1 MGEQEMGTVFVF
13 QFRFPHFLPLHCH
26 FHCHL
31 SSSKR
36 RLFSES
42 SLPLSFECEEDKAC
56 KVDEWEVC
64 DVNSKN
70 CVLRS
75 KSFSVDMDITQILL
89 RQLQFV
95 QLVVIVIA
103 HTYISILLEPME
115 LLLGDKVFPCLCKLC
130 QLRVGTLAT
139 LQEPFST
146 QEIFVHW
153 CLLSWRIQFPYFIF
167 NPKFFG
173 LFKLYLSLCCRNL
186 RLES

>member
-1 MGEQEMGTVFVF
+1 MVIWANQEMEQSWYSDMYQF
-13 QFRFPHFLPLHCH
+13 QFPHFLPLHCH

-64 DVNSKN
+64 DVNSKK
-70 CVLRS
+70 CVLQS

-103 HTYISILLEPME
+103 HTY
-115 LLLGDKVFPCLCKLC
+115 
-130 QLRVGTLAT
+130 TLYPPETYGIVAGGQSLHMLVQVVPT

-153 CLLSWRIQFPYFIF
+153 CLLS
-167 NPKFFG
+167 
-173 LFKLYLSLCCRNL
+173 
-186 RLES
+186 